1 VLAGKLTLLQSAA
14 LIKHAVMNYT
24 NDSAPLHLC
33 SAMNAP
39 ATAVF
44 CSTIPEFGFGP
55 LSDSSRVVQTRME
68 LPCKP
73 CGNHGK
79 TECPKGHFD
88 CGNIDLNDLL
98 PKSV

>member
-1 VLAGKLTLLQSAA
+1 
-14 LIKHAVMNYT
+14 MNYT

-33 SAMNAP
+33 SAVNAP
-39 ATAVF
+39 VRAVF

-55 LSDSSRVVQTRME
+55 LSGNSGVVQSHLE

-79 TECPKGHFD
+79 SACPKGHFD
-88 CGNIDLNDLL
+88 CGKISLTDLL
-98 PKSV
+98 SI